1 MFFEFFLVCF
11 YYFCF
16 LVDWLWCVV
25 CTTIDSKT
33 VAFLSGRAVA
43 LGCLVECYPLYCALS
58 GYRWEVC
65 CGILGREK
73 IMRVR
78 GCQSGSTLTEWV
90 LLCQKG
96 MGNFYVL
103 QSWISI
109 VEFSCNIRA
118 CFTCLCEVVFVTQ
131 TRCIAL
137 SANGAFL
144 FIFIFYFFI
153 FLPIIT
159 PGKCGNGHLDSSCFR
174 DLEICRAI
182 SGAQSVHVE
191 GINLRDNWMHHAY
204 DFNYF

>member
-1 MFFEFFLVCF
+1 MGEDPSQRGMGQRVYQVWKGSNVSAESSSFTVVFRIFICLFIYMFFEFFLVCF

-16 LVDWLWCVV
+16 LVDWLWYVV

-58 GYRWEVC
+58 EYRWEVC

-103 QSWISI
+103 QS
-109 VEFSCNIRA
+109 
-118 CFTCLCEVVFVTQ
+118 
-131 TRCIAL
+131 
-137 SANGAFL
+137 
-144 FIFIFYFFI
+144 
-153 FLPIIT
+153 
-159 PGKCGNGHLDSSCFR
+159 
-174 DLEICRAI
+174 
-182 SGAQSVHVE
+182 
-191 GINLRDNWMHHAY
+191 
-204 DFNYF
+204 